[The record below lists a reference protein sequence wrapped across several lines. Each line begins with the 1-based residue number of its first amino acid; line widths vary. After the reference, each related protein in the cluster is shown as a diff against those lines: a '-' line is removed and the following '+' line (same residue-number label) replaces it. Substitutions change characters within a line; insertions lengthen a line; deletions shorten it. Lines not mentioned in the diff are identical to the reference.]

1 MGSESEPHDCLRG
14 RCLAVLRRMEISGR
28 FRYYFQHP
36 WSRLLVAYLVTFFNL
51 LIFAE
56 DPVSHSQTEAHMIV
70 VGNCFSFVVSKYPGG
85 GWNVLKVL
93 MWILAI
99 ITGLIAGKFLFH
111 RRLLG
116 RVLRLKMFREDHGSW
131 MTMFFSTIL
140 SLFIFSHIYDLILLA
155 TVWRTAAP
163 FFSEIECW
171 AIMSPHIVSRL
182 NALSMAILPI
192 VPGHNSTIR
201 MNVCERRPH
210 TVTEYMGIRN
220 ESFMKMAAVGT
231 WMGDFV
237 TAWMVT
243 DMMLQD
249 THYPYW
255 GRSARQ
261 LWRHNRIVLFRFK
274 TPCQESLRNAPEG
287 LEKRST
293 DSGSALAFSDWEF
306 PHFMGDLDMNLPGL
320 STMQL
325 KIKLPVCKR
334 IFKDEYHIHIMGKWF
349 NYGIIFM
356 VLILDLNM
364 WKNQIFYKPYEYGQY
379 VGPGEK
385 IYTVEDPETLRNFNR
400 STLTWEWRSTNTDP
414 LTNRTYVQR
423 DMFLHSR
430 YVGVSLDIKCLA
442 FIPSLAAFVLIGF
455 FIWLF
460 GRFQDSETFPEN
472 QDKSYERIKR
482 KSASDLGVT
491 PEEVHITMSEALK
504 RNGTPM
510 LLLVDTHH
518 FGSSNSSMSPCT
530 NETQETQP
538 SVAFDSGA
546 HEDTADVKK
555 LTP

>member
-1 MGSESEPHDCLRG
+1 
-14 RCLAVLRRMEISGR
+14 MEISSR

-36 WSRLLVAYLVTFFNL
+36 WSRLVVAYLVTFFNFL
-51 LIFAE
+51 VFAE

-70 VGNCFSFVVSKYPGG
+70 VGNCFSFVVNKYPGG

-99 ITGLIAGKFLFH
+99 ITGLIAGKFVFH
-111 RRLLG
+111 RRLFG
-116 RVLRLKMFREDHGSW
+116 RLLRLKMFREDHGSW

-140 SLFIFSHIYDLILLA
+140 SLFIFSHIYNLILL
-155 TVWRTAAP
+155 
-163 FFSEIECW
+163 
-171 AIMSPHIVSRL
+171 VS
-182 NALSMAILPI
+182 
-192 VPGHNSTIR
+192 GR
-201 MNVCERRPH
+201 MGPYM
-210 TVTEYMGIRN
+210 VTEYMGIRN
-220 ESFMKMAAVGT
+220 ESFMKMVAVGT

-237 TAWMVT
+237 TAWM
-243 DMMLQD
+243 
-249 THYPYW
+249 
-255 GRSARQ
+255 
-261 LWRHNRIVLFRFK
+261 
-274 TPCQESLRNAPEG
+274 
-287 LEKRST
+287 
-293 DSGSALAFSDWEF
+293 DWEF

-320 STMQL
+320 STTQL
-325 KIKLPVCKR
+325 KIKLPVCKS
-334 IFKDEYHIHIMGKWF
+334 IFKDEYHIHITGKWF
-349 NYGIIFM
+349 NYGIIFL

-385 IYTVEDPETLRNFNR
+385 IYTVEDPETLRDFNR
-400 STLTWEWRSTNTDP
+400 STLTWEWRSTNIDP
-414 LTNRTYVQR
+414 LTNQTYVQR

-430 YVGVSLDIKCLA
+430 YVGTSLDVKCLA
-442 FIPSLAAFVLIGF
+442 FIPSLAVFVLFGF

-482 KSASDLGVT
+482 KSPSDLGVT

-504 RNGTPM
+504 RSGTPM

-518 FGSSNSSMSPCT
+518 FGSSNNSMSPCS

-538 SVAFDSGA
+538 SVTIDSGA
-546 HEDTADVKK
+546 HEDKADVKK